1 MKTSHILLASVLVIT
16 GTSFGILTVFELPG
30 SIMQWIIS
38 DVVLGMMLYISYFI
52 IALQYDHSHGNFS
65 TELPSGL
72 A

>member
-1 MKTSHILLASVLVIT
+1 MKTSHIFLTSALVIT
-16 GTSFGILTVFELPG
+16 GTSFGIFTVFELPG

-52 IALQYDHSHGNFS
+52 IALQYDPSHGNFS